1 MRTIHQN
8 VEGWLEASSIA
19 ERLIIASAWVCVE
32 PLPYDYYRVY
42 TKDDPGKREL
52 LRQDLPIF
60 QDQHEMF

>member
-1 MRTIHQN
+1 M
-8 VEGWLEASSIA
+8 EASSIA